1 MLAENSLQLAT
12 QVWQSSMASSN
23 SRIAYIHACMFT
35 VPFLTTSLRAASAA
49 SPKLK
54 LRLPGASKKGAPN
67 VKVVPSS
74 AASAQSS
81 AYVKLP

>member
-1 MLAENSLQLAT
+1 MAENSSQLAV

-23 SRIAYIHACMFT
+23 SRIAYIHACMYA
-35 VPFLTTSLRAASAA
+35 VPFLTASLRAASAA

-54 LRLPGASKKGAPN
+54 SRLAGAPKN
-67 VKVVPSS
+67 KTVPSS

>member
-1 MLAENSLQLAT
+1 MAENSSQLAV

-23 SRIAYIHACMFT
+23 SRIAYIHTCMFT
-35 VPFLTTSLRAASAA
+35 VPFLTASLRAASAA

-54 LRLPGASKKGAPN
+54 VRLAGAPN

>member
-1 MLAENSLQLAT
+1 MAENSLQLAV

-23 SRIAYIHACMFT
+23 SRIAYIHACMYA
-35 VPFLTTSLRAASAA
+35 VPFLTASLRALLWA

-54 LRLPGASKKGAPN
+54 VDAPGAGATQF
-67 VKVVPSS
+67 KAVPSS

>member
-1 MLAENSLQLAT
+1 MAENSSQLAV

-23 SRIAYIHACMFT
+23 SRIAYIHTCRFT
-35 VPFLTTSLRAASAA
+35 VPFLTASLRAASAA

-54 LRLPGASKKGAPN
+54 VRLAGAAN

>member
-1 MLAENSLQLAT
+1 MAEKTLQLAV

-23 SRIAYIHACMFT
+23 SRIAYIHACMYA
-35 VPFLTTSLRAASAA
+35 VPFLTASLRAASAA

-54 LRLPGASKKGAPN
+54 LRLAGAPN